1 MIVRRS
7 ALLAISAATAG
18 ALALSGC
25 VNNAKSSGSGKPTGS
40 GTVSSVSKNDAAAA
54 LLPASIKSAG
64 KLRVGINVPYQPN
77 EYRDTSTD
85 QIVGWE
91 VDMLDAAAKELG
103 VTTQYVA
110 SGFDTIL
117 PSVKGKKFDLGMS
130 SFTDTKE
137 REQNIDFV
145 NYYTA
150 GIQWA
155 TATGKTVDPNN
166 ACGLRIAVETGTT
179 EQIDDLPTKSKACTS
194 AGKKPI
200 NILKIDSQ
208 DAVNQSVILGQ
219 ADAFDAD
226 SPITEYAVK
235 QSKGKL
241 KLDGDIY
248 GAAPYGL
255 AVAKDNTGL
264 SQALQKAVQDLMDNG
279 TYKQILA
286 KWGVDAGAIDKA
298 TINGASS

>member
-1 MIVRRS
+1 VIVRRP
-7 ALLAISAATAG
+7 ALVAISAATAG

-25 VNNAKSSGSGKPTGS
+25 VNNAKSNSHAGPSGS
-40 GTVSSVSKNDAAAA
+40 GTVGAVSKNEAAAA

-77 EYRDTSTD
+77 EYRDTSTN

-91 VDMLDAAAKELG
+91 VDMLDAAAKDLG
-103 VTTQYVA
+103 VTTQYVP

-117 PSVKGKKFDLGMS
+117 PSVKGNKFDLGMS

-155 TATGKTVDPNN
+155 TPNGKTIDPSN
-166 ACGLRIAVETGTT
+166 ACGLKVAVETGTT
-179 EQIDDLPTKSKACTS
+179 EQIDDLPAKSKACTS

-241 KLDGDIY
+241 QLDGDIY

-255 AVAKDNTGL
+255 AVAKTNSGL
-264 SQALQKAVQDLMDNG
+264 TQALQKAIQDLMDNG

-286 KWGVDAGAIDKA
+286 KWGVEAGAIDKA
-298 TINGASS
+298 TINGATS

>member
-1 MIVRRS
+1 VIVRRS
-7 ALLAISAATAG
+7 ALVAASALIAG
-18 ALALSGC
+18 TLALSGC
-25 VNNAKSSGSGKPTGS
+25 VNNAKSNGPTTSNSG
-40 GTVSSVSKNDAAAA
+40 GTVSSVSKDESAAA

-64 KLRVGINVPYQPN
+64 KLVVGINVPYTPN
-77 EYRDTSTD
+77 EYRDTSTNK
-85 QIVGWE
+85 ISGWE
-91 VDMLDAAAKELG
+91 VDFLDGAAKVLG
-103 VTTQYVA
+103 LTTEYRE

-117 PSVKGKKFDLGMS
+117 PSVRAAKFDVGMS

-137 REQNIDFV
+137 REQQVDFI

-155 TATGKTVDPNN
+155 APAGKSVSPDN
-166 ACGLRIAVETGTT
+166 ACGLRVAVQTGTT
-179 EQIDDLPTKSKACTS
+179 EQTADLPTKSKECTS

-200 NILKIDSQ
+200 TILKIDSQ

-226 SPITEYAVK
+226 SPITQYAVK

-241 KLDGDIY
+241 QLAGDIY

-255 AVAKDNTGL
+255 AVAKTNTGL
-264 SQALQKAVQDLMDNG
+264 EQALQKAVQVMIDNG
-279 TYKQILA
+279 TYKQILT
-286 KWGVDAGAIDKA
+286 KWGVEAGAIDKA
-298 TINGASS
+298 TINAATD